1 LSLDGST
8 VNVEDYPLLWIYET
22 YYNTYK
28 GNTFVLPTNA
38 GNDIWAGDAI
48 DYTGVNSIDLNGNSL
63 TTNFSTTLMGKFK
76 NIELLYLYDNSI
88 TFVDVT
94 VLQKATVIAIYNN
107 ALTGNYDFTNNTL
120 LTELN
125 IRNNNIT
132 SVDVSTCL
140 VLDTF
145 SCQNNDLPT
154 LDVTNN
160 TALTE
165 LQAFSNDLPSI
176 DVTNNTA
183 LTLLYLFSNDLTS
196 IDLSNNVLLNTLYL
210 QSNDLDDLDIS
221 NNTLLTNLRIQNN
234 ELDNLVNSQILI
246 DLDGHGLSNGYLQS
260 TIFGGGS
267 LTTAGTTAKTNLQ
280 GKGWTIVGI

>member
-1 LSLDGST
+1 MSLDGST
-8 VNVEDYPLLWIYET
+8 VNVEDYPLLWIEET
-22 YYNTYK
+22 YYNTYN

-48 DYTGVNSIDLNGNSL
+48 DYAGVTAIHLNGNSL
-63 TTNFSTTLMGKFK
+63 TANFSTTLMSKFK
-76 NIELLYLYDNSI
+76 NIELLYLYNNLI
-88 TFVDVT
+88 PFVDIT

-107 ALTGNYDFTNNTL
+107 ALTGDYDFTNNTL
-120 LTELN
+120 LTQLN

-132 SVDVSTCL
+132 GVDVSTCL

-154 LDVTNN
+154 LDITNN

-165 LQAFSNDLPSI
+165 LQAFSNDLPSV
-176 DVTNNTA
+176 DVSNNTL
-183 LTLLYLFSNDLTS
+183 LTLLYLF
-196 IDLSNNVLLNTLYL
+196 
-210 QSNDLDDLDIS
+210 SNDLDDLDIS

-260 TIFGGGS
+260 TIFGSGS